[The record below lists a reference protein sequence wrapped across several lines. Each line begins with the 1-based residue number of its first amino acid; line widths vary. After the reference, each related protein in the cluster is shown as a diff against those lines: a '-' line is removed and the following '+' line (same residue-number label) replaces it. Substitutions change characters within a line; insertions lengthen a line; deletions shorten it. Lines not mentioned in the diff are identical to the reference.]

1 MGSLSL
7 FEYKLFSEFPYPESR
22 LHTQLINIIVAYAT
36 NGIMTLDKCDRRSF
50 GRYISHVGMK
60 ARVYLQKELEP
71 YGIGSGQYHF
81 LLVLFQMDGC
91 SQEELTQ
98 KVLVDKATT
107 TRALSKLE
115 SLGYIKRGR
124 DPVDGRRYIVNLTQK
139 GWELKPKIKEV
150 LERWTSTILEG
161 FTSHEKEQLLDLL
174 ERMEINSEGLK

>member
-1 MGSLSL
+1 MRSLSL
-7 FEYKLFSEFPYPESR
+7 FEYKLFSGFRHPGSW

-36 NGIMTLDKCDRRSF
+36 NIIMTSDVSHRRSF
-50 GRYISHVGMK
+50 GRYISHAGMK
-60 ARVYLQKELEP
+60 ARIYLQKELEP

-81 LLVLFQMDGC
+81 LLVLYQMDGC

-115 SLGYIKRGR
+115 SLGYITRVR
-124 DPVDGRRYIVNLTQK
+124 DPVDGRRYIVNLTEK
-139 GWELKPKIKEV
+139 GWELRPKIREV
-150 LERWTSTILEG
+150 LDRWTSTILEG

-174 ERMEINSEGLK
+174 ERMELNSEGLK